1 MSIILLVATIILLL
15 LLIGFF
21 FYIRTGFDQLK
32 NNQSLNLMQ
41 QQVDGLRKQVGDSL
55 NNNTQQVNQQIA
67 QLTTQINQQLLGITQ
82 QMQDTTGQIGQRLD
96 TAAKVI
102 RDVSQNLGELGKA
115 SERIFDVG
123 KDISK
128 LQEILRAPKLR
139 GVWGE
144 LFLGELLGQ
153 IIPKEYFE
161 LQHRFKNGEI
171 VDAVVFLGPRQVP
184 IDAKF
189 PLENF
194 RKMLD
199 CGTDEE
205 RKTIRKQFVRDVKK
219 HIDDVA
225 RKYIL
230 PDEGTFDFALLYIPA
245 ENVYY
250 ETIVKDENGESIAP
264 YALPKHVIPVS
275 PNSLFAYLQAI
286 VLGLRGL
293 EIEKSAQEILN
304 NLQRLSI
311 DFNKFKEDFD
321 TVGKHILNARN
332 KYEEAEKRLG
342 RFEDKLGSISVAPEN
357 EPKAMPEKEP
367 QAPNDN

>member
-1 MSIILLVATIILLL
+1 MTIGLLVAIIIIG
-15 LLIGFF
+15 LILIIFF
-21 FYIRTGFDQLK
+21 FYLRTGFDQLK

-41 QQVDGLRKQVGDSL
+41 QQIDGLRQQLSDSL
-55 NNNTQQVNQQIA
+55 SSNTQLVNQQIA
-67 QLTTQINQQLLGITQ
+67 QLTTQLNQQLLGVTR
-82 QMQDTTGQIGQRLD
+82 QMQETTGQIGNRLD

-102 RDVSQNLGELGKA
+102 KDVSQNLGELSKA

-123 KDISK
+123 KDIAK
-128 LQEILRAPKLR
+128 LQEILRAPKTR
-139 GVWGE
+139 GILGE

-153 IIPKEYFE
+153 ILPQEYFK
-161 LQHRFKNGEI
+161 LQHRFKSGEQ
-171 VDAVVFLGPRQVP
+171 VDAVIFLGPRLAP

-189 PLENF
+189 PLDNF
-194 RKMLD
+194 RKMLE
-199 CGTDEE
+199 CETDEN
-205 RKTIRKQFVRDVKK
+205 RKALRKQFARDIKK

-250 ETIVKDENGESIAP
+250 ETIIKDENEESIAS
-264 YALPKHVIPVS
+264 YALQKRVIPVS

-286 VLGLRGL
+286 LLGLRGL
-293 EIEKSAQEILN
+293 EIEKSAQEILT

-311 DFNKFKEDFD
+311 DFGKFKEDFE
-321 TVGKHILNARN
+321 TVGKHIINARN

-342 RFEDKLGSISVAPEN
+342 RLEDKLGSVAI
-357 EPKAMPEKEP
+357 AQEKELKALP
-367 QAPNDN
+367 ETPKS

>member
-1 MSIILLVATIILLL
+1 MTIILLVTTIILLL
-15 LLIGFF
+15 LLIVFF

-32 NNQSLNLMQ
+32 NSQGLNLMQ
-41 QQVDGLRKQVGDSL
+41 QQVDGLRKQLGDSL
-55 NNNTQQVNQQIA
+55 NNNTQQVNQQIS

-128 LQEILRAPKLR
+128 LQEILRAPKAR
-139 GVWGE
+139 GILGE

-153 IIPKEYFE
+153 IFPKEYYE

-171 VDAVVFLGPRQVP
+171 VDAVVFLGPRIVP

-189 PLENF
+189 PLDNF
-194 RKMLD
+194 RRMIECEND
-199 CGTDEE
+199 DD
-205 RKTIRKQFVRDVKK
+205 RKGMRKLFVRDVKK

-250 ETIVKDENGESIAP
+250 ETIIKEENGESIAP

-293 EIEKSAQEILN
+293 GIEKRAQEILN

-311 DFNKFKEDFD
+311 DFNKFREDFD

-342 RFEDKLGSISVAPEN
+342 HFEDKLDSISTAPAD
-357 EPKAMPEKEP
+357 EPKAIPEKEP
-367 QAPNDN
+367 ES

>member
-1 MSIILLVATIILLL
+1 MSILLLVATIILLL
-15 LLIGFF
+15 VLIAFF
-21 FYIRTGFDQLK
+21 FYARTGFDQLK

-41 QQVDGLRKQVGDSL
+41 QQLDGMRKQLGDSL

-67 QLTTQINQQLLGITQ
+67 QLTTQINQQLLGVTQ
-82 QMQDTTGQIGQRLD
+82 QMQETTGQIGTRLD

-128 LQEILRAPKLR
+128 LQEILRAPKIR
-139 GVWGE
+139 GILSE
-144 LFLGELLGQ
+144 FFLGELLGQ
-153 IIPKEYFE
+153 ILPQEYFK
-161 LQHRFKNGEI
+161 LQYHFKTGEI
-171 VDAVVFLGPRQVP
+171 VDAIVFLGPRSAP

-189 PLENF
+189 PLDNF
-194 RKMLD
+194 RKMLET
-199 CGTDEE
+199 GTDEE
-205 RKTIRKQFVRDVKK
+205 RKTLRKQFVRDVKK

-250 ETIVKDENGESIAP
+250 ETIIKDENEESISS
-264 YALPKHVIPVS
+264 YALQKRVIPVS

-286 VLGLRGL
+286 LLGLRGL
-293 EIEKSAQEILN
+293 EIEKSAQEIFG
-304 NLQRLSI
+304 NLQRLNI
-311 DFNKFKEDFD
+311 DFGKFKEDFE
-321 TVGKHILNARN
+321 TIGKHLVNARN
-332 KYEEAEKRLG
+332 KYEDAEKRLV
-342 RFEDKLGSISVAPEN
+342 RFEDKLVNVAISQEI
-357 EPKAMPEKEP
+357 EPKAIPEKENP
-367 QAPNDN
+367 T

>member
-1 MSIILLVATIILLL
+1 MSIILLIASVILLL
-15 LLIGFF
+15 ILIIFF
-21 FYIRTGFDQLK
+21 FYVRTGFDQLK

-41 QQVDGLRKQVGDSL
+41 QQLDGLRKQLGDSL
-55 NNNTQQVNQQIA
+55 NNNTQIVNQQIA
-67 QLTTQINQQLLGITQ
+67 QLTTQINQQLIGVTK
-82 QMQDTTGQIGQRLD
+82 QMQDTTGQIGTRLD

-102 RDVSQNLGELGKA
+102 KDVSQNLGELSKA

-128 LQEILRAPKLR
+128 LQEILRAPKAR
-139 GVWGE
+139 GVFGE

-153 IIPKEYFE
+153 IIPQEYYE

-171 VDAVVFLGPRQVP
+171 VDAVVFLGPRLVP

-189 PLENF
+189 PLDNF
-194 RKMLD
+194 QKMLD
-199 CGTDEE
+199 STTDEA
-205 RKTIRKQFVRDVKK
+205 RKPLRKQFVRDVKK

-250 ETIVKDENGESIAP
+250 ETIIKDEKEESIAA
-264 YALPKHVIPVS
+264 YALPKRVIPVS
-275 PNSLFAYLQAI
+275 PNSFYAYLQAI
-286 VLGLRGL
+286 LLGLRGF
-293 EIEKSAQEILN
+293 EIEKRAKEILE

-311 DFNKFKEDFD
+311 DFGKFKEDFE
-321 TVGKHILNARN
+321 TMGKHLTNARN
-332 KYEEAEKRLG
+332 KYEDAEKRLG
-342 RFEDKLGSISVAPEN
+342 RFEDKLDGIALS
-357 EPKAMPEKEP
+357 PEKEP
-367 QAPNDN
+367 KALPEKEIPN